1 MARIRSI
8 KPDFFTSERIAKLPI
23 SARLT
28 FIGLWT
34 HVDDNGVC
42 PDNERL
48 IAAAVWPLEEDPLES
63 LRRLREDLRSLQ
75 ESLLIVRYEANGKRL
90 LFIRC
95 WDEHQKVS
103 HPGKPRYPRPT
114 VDDQQAAISAYAE
127 SRESS
132 GNPPETLPSP
142 PEILRPEQG
151 AGSRE
156 EEEHLSSDDDASV
169 DGGGE
174 ESAAQTAT
182 SSESSEPDG
191 WDAFWSAFPR
201 KDGKTDA
208 KAAYV
213 KAIKK
218 RGITPELL
226 AGAAASYA
234 KRMKSER
241 TERAKIKMGQ
251 GWLNSERWEDETART
266 GAEPTY
272 KPFWEN

>member
-90 LFIRC
+90 LFIRS

-103 HPGKPRYPRPT
+103 HPGKPRYPRPS
-114 VDDQQAAISAYAE
+114 VDEQDAAIRAYAE

-132 GNPPETLPSP
+132 GNPPETLASP

-156 EEEHLSSDDDASV
+156 EEEHMSSGDDEQTS
-169 DGGGE
+169 E
-174 ESAAQTAT
+174 EATAT
-182 SSESSEPDG
+182 SSKSSEPEG
-191 WDAFWSAFPR
+191 WDEFWAAFPR
-201 KDGKTDA
+201 KDGKTDT
-208 KAAYV
+208 KGAYV

-226 AGAAASYA
+226 TAAAASYA
-234 KRMKSER
+234 RRMKLER
-241 TERAKIKMGQ
+241 TDRAKIKMGQ
-251 GWLNSERWEDETART
+251 GWLNSERWEDETAKAVE
-266 GAEPTY
+266 AEAPVG
-272 KPFWEN
+272 WWQR